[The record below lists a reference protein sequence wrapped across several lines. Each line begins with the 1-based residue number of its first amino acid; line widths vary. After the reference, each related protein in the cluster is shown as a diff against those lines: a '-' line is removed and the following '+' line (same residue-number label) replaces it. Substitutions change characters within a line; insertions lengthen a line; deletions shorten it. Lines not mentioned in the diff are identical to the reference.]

1 MAIGTDVITG
11 FTANSVFEDVKLN
24 IACNRIC
31 TLIDQENGPILSAFA
46 FSGDASRI
54 YQGLDPLGDVGAIT
68 FKTSHLTNVRI
79 VLNQFVSKLGVTDLE
94 AYKTRILFKMSGY
107 RFEVIYSDN
116 VVPGI
121 DVNGVP
127 CEDFNPEGGGG
138 GLE

>member
-1 MAIGTDVITG
+1 MAVASDVITG
-11 FTANSVFEDVKLN
+11 FTDNNVFAEAKLN

-31 TLIDQENGPILSAFA
+31 TLIDQENGPVLTAFA

-54 YQGLDPLGDVGAIT
+54 YQGLDPIGDVGAIT
-68 FKTSHLTNVRI
+68 FKTSHLTNIRI

-107 RFEVIYSDN
+107 RFEVIFSDT
-116 VVPGI
+116 VVPGV

-127 CEDFNPEGGGG
+127 CEDYSGGGG